1 MNKTKPLHIPNLL
14 TEEEKVERVKDN
26 LFDLSER
33 SPLAGANYLKAVGRF
48 IEKSEVKQEVNIA
61 PDDCFRLAAA
71 VIERIRVFDLGR
83 GSGGDG
89 CIEGEGRV
97 LPEPV
102 CVDTEPEHREKG

>member
-1 MNKTKPLHIPNLL
+1 MSKLKPLYIPSLL
-14 TEEEKVERVKDN
+14 TEDQMVERVKAN

-48 IEKSEVKQEVNIA
+48 IEKSEVKQEVSIA
-61 PDDCFRLAAA
+61 PDDCFRLANA

-89 CIEGEGRV
+89 CIEGEGRI
-97 LPEPV
+97 LPEQV
-102 CVDTEPEHREKG
+102 CVDTE